1 MLAACW
7 LMDTVE
13 WLVLRGY
20 GRKQGSGSVYCGY
33 WSIHIMR
40 DVKLNDVKSHLE
52 SICLPISLC
61 VSLFV
66 FSNHVTPGQQLLLQ
80 HFYLRSLKDDIV
92 IHAWMCVCVCVSVQN
107 GPKETQTPLC
117 VTRTSSQPRAQVSK
131 WLLKTDG
138 SSLVFLS
145 MCVCVSRLSQNRN
158 I

>member
-1 MLAACW
+1 
-7 LMDTVE
+7 MDTVE

-92 IHAWMCVCVCVSVQN
+92 IHAWMCVCVCQC
-107 GPKETQTPLC
+107 PK
-117 VTRTSSQPRAQVSK
+117 RAK
-131 WLLKTDG
+131 RDPNA
-138 SSLVFLS
+138 LV
-145 MCVCVSRLSQNRN
+145 CDAY
-158 I
+158 